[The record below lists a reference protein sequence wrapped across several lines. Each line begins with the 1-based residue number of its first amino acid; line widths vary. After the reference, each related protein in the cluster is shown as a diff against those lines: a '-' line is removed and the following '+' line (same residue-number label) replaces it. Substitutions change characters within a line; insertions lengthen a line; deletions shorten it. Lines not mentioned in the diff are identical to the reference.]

1 MLHPYSGVSSRVIPR
16 WYSKNGVRMRAIIR
30 CVLVAVL
37 WLPLSLLMIAQQTPT
52 PVQNQLP
59 DAPKPQ
65 ETPTPVQHKTPPW
78 GKLPAILAP
87 QITKQPINAADKFRL
102 YVHQATNPVSLLL
115 PAFWVGLTMAN
126 PPDHYP
132 REWKNGAGGFGRLYG
147 NALIKRES
155 QLTAETLAEISLRE
169 DPRYLP
175 SASHNAF
182 VRTAHAVA
190 FVIIDRSDSGHN
202 RLAFS
207 NFSGAAASGLIGMA
221 YLPAGYN
228 DIAHAGQSS
237 ASTLS
242 SFALSNIANEFCPE
256 WGPIML
262 RMHLPFVH
270 PPCAERIR
278 DQHLNNGKVAKRK

>member
-1 MLHPYSGVSSRVIPR
+1 
-16 WYSKNGVRMRAIIR
+16 MRAF
-30 CVLVAVL
+30 VLLITLMPNLTGV
-37 WLPLSLLMIAQQTPT
+37 PLRAQDFKASEAEATQL
-52 PVQNQLP
+52 QDKLP

-65 ETPTPVQHKTPPW
+65 QPSTPSQRKTSPW

-87 QITKQPINAADKFRL
+87 QITEKPINAADKFHL
-102 YVHQATNPVSLLL
+102 YVHQATNPISLLL

-132 REWKNGAGGFGRLYG
+132 REWKDGAGAFGRLYG
-147 NALIKRES
+147 SALVKRES
-155 QLTAETLAEISLRE
+155 QLTAETLAEISLHE

-278 DQHLNNGKVAKRK
+278 DQHLNDGKVAKENN